1 MGAYARKRAP
11 AVLPLEATAARAP
24 LLLHAHIS
32 EDRARREFRVAD
44 PAVLSAVRKHTL
56 GDAVMSPLDRL
67 LYAADACSAD
77 RDYPEAPR
85 IRAAAR
91 RDLNAGFREA
101 MRVKLGYVLGEGAWL
116 HPGAAAA
123 WNAAWEDA

>member
-1 MGAYARKRAP
+1 M
-11 AVLPLEATAARAP
+11 EETAARAP
-24 LLLHAHIS
+24 LLLHAHAS
-32 EDRARREFRVAD
+32 EERARRDYGVTD

-77 RDYPEAPR
+77 RTFPEAVR
-85 IRAAAR
+85 IRRASR
-91 RDLNAGFREA
+91 QDLDAGYREA
-101 MRVKLGYVLGEGAWL
+101 MRVKLDYVLREGAWL